1 MVVFTPMNKAKK
13 NSKLIILV
21 VLLVVVI
28 FLLPQINILFTD
40 VERIIENSGN
50 FAPIVYIA
58 LMILAILISPIPSS
72 PLTFLGG
79 IFFGSFLG
87 MIYSLI
93 GGTIGAVLAFL
104 IARFFLRGFVSKK
117 LERNGIYQKLKGKEE
132 KNIAIIIF
140 VTRLMP
146 HVSFDVVSYVAG
158 LTNLNLFTF
167 AFVTFIGMIPI
178 VFLLS
183 FFGFLIQPYLSI
195 ILIII
200 GIFFALYL
208 VFLIVKGDKGIN
220 SFNQKD

>member
-1 MVVFTPMNKAKK
+1 MNKAKK

-72 PLTFLGG
+72 PLTVLGG

-117 LERNGIYQKLKGKEE
+117 LERNGIYQKLKDKEE

-146 HVSFDVVSYVAG
+146 HVSFDVVSYAAG

>member
-1 MVVFTPMNKAKK
+1 MVVFTTMNKAKK

-72 PLTFLGG
+72 PLTVLGG

-117 LERNGIYQKLKGKEE
+117 LERNGIYQKLKDKEE

-146 HVSFDVVSYVAG
+146 HVSFDVVSYAAG

-167 AFVTFIGMIPI
+167 AFVTFIGMIPM
-178 VFLLS
+178 VYLLS

-195 ILIII
+195 ILIIV

-220 SFNQKD
+220 FFNQKD

>member
-1 MVVFTPMNKAKK
+1 MNKAKK

-72 PLTFLGG
+72 PLTVLGG

-117 LERNGIYQKLKGKEE
+117 LERNGIYQKLKDKEE

-195 ILIII
+195 ILIIV

-220 SFNQKD
+220 FFNQKD

>member
-1 MVVFTPMNKAKK
+1 MVVFTTMNKAKK

-72 PLTFLGG
+72 PLTVLGG

-117 LERNGIYQKLKGKEE
+117 LERNGIYQKLKDKEE

-146 HVSFDVVSYVAG
+146 HVSFDVVSYAAG

-195 ILIII
+195 ILIIV

-208 VFLIVKGDKGIN
+208 VFLIFKGDKGIN

>member
-1 MVVFTPMNKAKK
+1 MNKAKK

-72 PLTFLGG
+72 PLTVLGG

-117 LERNGIYQKLKGKEE
+117 LERNGIYQKLKDKEE

-146 HVSFDVVSYVAG
+146 HVSFDVVSYAAG

-167 AFVTFIGMIPI
+167 AFVTFIGMIPM
-178 VFLLS
+178 VYLLS

-195 ILIII
+195 ILIIV

-220 SFNQKD
+220 FFNQKD

>member
-1 MVVFTPMNKAKK
+1 MNKAKK

-72 PLTFLGG
+72 PLTVLGG

-104 IARFFLRGFVSKK
+104 IARFFLRGFVSEK
-117 LERNGIYQKLKGKEE
+117 LERNGMYQKLKGKEE
-132 KNIAIIIF
+132 ENIAKIIF
-140 VTRLMP
+140 MTRLMP

-195 ILIII
+195 ILIIV

-208 VFLIVKGDKGIN
+208 VFLTCN
-220 SFNQKD
+220 SLRSCRRDTF

>member
-1 MVVFTPMNKAKK
+1 MVVITTMNKAKK

-72 PLTFLGG
+72 PLTVLGG

-117 LERNGIYQKLKGKEE
+117 LERNGIYQKLKDKEE

-146 HVSFDVVSYVAG
+146 HVSFDVVSYAAG

-167 AFVTFIGMIPI
+167 AFVTFIGMIPM
-178 VFLLS
+178 VYLLS

-195 ILIII
+195 ILIIV

-220 SFNQKD
+220 FFNQKD